1 MFNFLFN
8 KFNTSKKNNNIFTE
22 IQIEQNICSD
32 ECDTS
37 NCMFYNMNSK
47 ICKRDY
53 MDDFINYELCNNIK
67 SSLSII
73 INNDLSNIL
82 KFNTKTYYN
91 NILDH
96 YYYENIEKF
105 HFDEIEGCIE
115 FIIKKNNSTI
125 ATIKFNYKLN
135 KPTFDNDIIKIRCNK
150 NIIYLFLRRHNLKD
164 NFYIYKIIYT
174 NII

>member
-8 KFNTSKKNNNIFTE
+8 KFNTSKKTNNIITE
-22 IQIEQNICSD
+22 VEIDQNISSN

-37 NCMFYNMNSK
+37 SCMYYNMNSK
-47 ICKRDY
+47 IYKRDY
-53 MDDFINYELCNNIK
+53 MEDFINYELCNNIK

-91 NILDH
+91 KMLDH
-96 YYYENIEKF
+96 YYYEYDKKF
-105 HFDEIEGCIE
+105 YFNEIEGCIE
-115 FIIKKNNSTI
+115 FIIKIEDSNI

-135 KPTFDNDIIKIRCNK
+135 KPMFNSDIIKIHFKK
-150 NIIYLFLRRHNLKD
+150 NIVYLFVRRHSLEEK
-164 NFYIYKIIYT
+164 FYIYKIIYT
-174 NII
+174 NTL